1 MHSRTKQLDDNLVV
15 SLHRTRFCHNTTTFS
30 GQTISACSSI
40 KLSKTVPSIP
50 FLSPSSPINCSVLT
64 IFIGVAQVGEEK
76 KKQFI
81 FLSHFSSGISIKDL
95 HECAVN
101 PNGQRETF
109 RFMLNY
115 NRYFWANIH
124 QKDMSKLRHDFF
136 FPFFFF
142 YFSNTCSFNTCHKRF
157 ILRHHVTEK
166 TSYNKTSS

>member
-1 MHSRTKQLDDNLVV
+1 MQLYKAIKDSTKYFFLV
-15 SLHRTRFCHNTTTFS
+15 SLFPNKLFCFDNFYWGDT
-30 GQTISACSSI
+30 GR
-40 KLSKTVPSIP
+40 
-50 FLSPSSPINCSVLT
+50 
-64 IFIGVAQVGEEK
+64 GGK
-76 KKQFI
+76 KRQFI
-81 FLSHFSSGISIKDL
+81 FLSHFSSGISIKEL

-101 PNGQRETF
+101 PNGQSETF

-136 FPFFFF
+136 SFFFF
-142 YFSNTCSFNTCHKRF
+142 SYFSNTCSFNTCHKRF